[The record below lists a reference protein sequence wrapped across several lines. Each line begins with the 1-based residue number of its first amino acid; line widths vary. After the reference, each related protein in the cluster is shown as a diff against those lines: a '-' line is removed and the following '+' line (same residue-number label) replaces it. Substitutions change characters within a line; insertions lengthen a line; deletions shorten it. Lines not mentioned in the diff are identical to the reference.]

1 MSKNIQRIKTIG
13 SSIASFLRSTK
24 KGNNSSISEDDLKRC
39 LMIGTSTWLCGS
51 KSACITVDAPTNII
65 ETLYESLLLSSKS
78 KSNSKLLLDANE
90 NIADVNLEQIVDMV
104 HELAESY
111 RY

>member
-1 MSKNIQRIKTIG
+1 MDKLTASSRASSLRQRKGESMRLESNGEIIQ
-13 SSIASFLRSTK
+13 TK
-24 KGNNSSISEDDLKRC
+24 
-39 LMIGTSTWLCGS
+39 
-51 KSACITVDAPTNII
+51 
-65 ETLYESLLLSSKS
+65 ETKEEFIFDVRK
-78 KSNSKLLLDANE
+78 LLDANE

>member
-1 MSKNIQRIKTIG
+1 MRLDSNGEIIQ
-13 SSIASFLRSTK
+13 TK
-24 KGNNSSISEDDLKRC
+24 
-39 LMIGTSTWLCGS
+39 
-51 KSACITVDAPTNII
+51 
-65 ETLYESLLLSSKS
+65 ETKEEFIFDVRK
-78 KSNSKLLLDANE
+78 LLDANE

>member
-1 MSKNIQRIKTIG
+1 MIKE
-13 SSIASFLRSTK
+13 TK
-24 KGNNSSISEDDLKRC
+24 EEFIFDVRK
-39 LMIGTSTWLCGS
+39 
-51 KSACITVDAPTNII
+51 
-65 ETLYESLLLSSKS
+65 
-78 KSNSKLLLDANE
+78 LLDANE